1 MWSRQGQHALR
12 AGPWVITRVTEDGA
26 SRYCLTHDERVRWW
40 CGLRLYVM
48 RWFDSAGA
56 AKAAAEADDLG
67 AGGDGTDR

>member
-26 SRYCLTHDERVRWW
+26 SRYCLTHDER
-40 CGLRLYVM
+40 LRLYVM